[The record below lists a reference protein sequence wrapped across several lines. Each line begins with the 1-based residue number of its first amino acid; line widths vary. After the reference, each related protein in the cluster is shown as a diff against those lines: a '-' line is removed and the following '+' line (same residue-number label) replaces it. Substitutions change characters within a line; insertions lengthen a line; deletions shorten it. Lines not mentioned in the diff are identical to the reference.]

1 MVGGYE
7 GDELALVGDVQG
19 VEAEEGAGVGDGVG
33 DGEGPRTASVN
44 PTPID
49 SSGTSNCSQ
58 VWVRPARTSSIA
70 CSAKWR
76 AAAAAYAWK

>member
-1 MVGGYE
+1 M
-7 GDELALVGDVQG
+7 
-19 VEAEEGAGVGDGVG
+19 
-33 DGEGPRTASVN
+33 N